1 MLLKITHLNRALWCR
16 KCAQNPFI
24 KCIIWLSAFLKYVL
38 KLALI
43 WIVREQQRNHAFH
56 SESMRTVHCETKCER
71 DKKLQCCK
79 SHINVH
85 YIVHYKVSGSLNVHQ
100 KEQGHTQL
108 ATWACKVT
116 ENGVLQRENVSWG
129 VCLCLGSCDT
139 RITEQKFSSERRERT
154 AVFPLRLINPGLSEY
169 EGEWRGSPEQGEGPP
184 AISATV
190 HQRYEAHGSTA

>member
-1 MLLKITHLNRALWCR
+1 M
-16 KCAQNPFI
+16 
-24 KCIIWLSAFLKYVL
+24 S
-38 KLALI
+38 
-43 WIVREQQRNHAFH
+43 
-56 SESMRTVHCETKCER
+56 TVHCETKCER

-79 SHINVH
+79 SHINVL

-116 ENGVLQRENVSWG
+116 ENRLLQRENVSWG

-184 AISATV
+184 AISATDMKPTV
-190 HQRYEAHGSTA
+190 QQRSMLEAILNDAASLAISVSIINAQFHQLHLYFKVSILRFLQLHARKSVYLGAF

>member
-1 MLLKITHLNRALWCR
+1 
-16 KCAQNPFI
+16 
-24 KCIIWLSAFLKYVL
+24 
-38 KLALI
+38 
-43 WIVREQQRNHAFH
+43 
-56 SESMRTVHCETKCER
+56 MRIVHCETKCER
-71 DKKLQCCK
+71 DEKLQCCK
-79 SHINVH
+79 SHINVQ
-85 YIVHYKVSGSLNVHQ
+85 YIVHYKVSGSVDVHQ

-129 VCLCLGSCDT
+129 ICLCLGSCDT

-169 EGEWRGSPEQGEGPP
+169 EGEWRGSRRAVCLLSKVKGHQLSAPPSRGP
-184 AISATV
+184 V